1 MARRRFQAP
10 KPTRV
15 GKWWYLL
22 SWQDEFV
29 NGRRIRRRKRTKLA
43 PATMLEREVRKIA
56 AEVLR
61 PLNQG
66 LISVGSGTK
75 FEDFV
80 ASVYK
85 PTVLPLLAKTTQD
98 RYSSVLKNYLIPTF
112 GQACLRDVTPLVAQ
126 RYFSKMAGSK
136 LGYESRD
143 KIRDVLS
150 SVLGSAV
157 QFGLLVKNPVEGL
170 RLPPSKKGRRAKPYI
185 TPQQFH
191 ALMALISEPYA
202 TMVFVAVSTG
212 LPGSNLLCIIVLIA
226 CIIILV
232 VNELTRPNANLGLGI
247 SVGGDLV
254 RGGAGKLDRIYKR
267 RNQAIASNMRSRKK
281 WEIEVFRRH
290 TTAKSLERDIR
301 VSRRLCL
308 GVSA

>member
-1 MARRRFQAP
+1 MKIGMTLSAI
-10 KPTRV
+10 KHIGPTIPGDLRA
-15 GKWWYLL
+15 
-22 SWQDEFV
+22 EP
-29 NGRRIRRRKRTKLA
+29 RI
-43 PATMLEREVRKIA
+43 
-56 AEVLR
+56 
-61 PLNQG
+61 
-66 LISVGSGTK
+66 
-75 FEDFV
+75 
-80 ASVYK
+80 
-85 PTVLPLLAKTTQD
+85 
-98 RYSSVLKNYLIPTF
+98 
-112 GQACLRDVTPLVAQ
+112 
-126 RYFSKMAGSK
+126 
-136 LGYESRD
+136 SRS
-143 KIRDVLS
+143 R
-150 SVLGSAV
+150 
-157 QFGLLVKNPVEGL
+157 
-170 RLPPSKKGRRAKPYI
+170 
-185 TPQQFH
+185 
-191 ALMALISEPYA
+191 
-202 TMVFVAVSTG
+202 